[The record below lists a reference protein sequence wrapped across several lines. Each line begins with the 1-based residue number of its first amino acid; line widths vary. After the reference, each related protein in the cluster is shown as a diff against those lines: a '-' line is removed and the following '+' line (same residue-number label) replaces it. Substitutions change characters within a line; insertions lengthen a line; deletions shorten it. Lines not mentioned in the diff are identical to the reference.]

1 FWTFSDPHSYEQT
14 ARCDSFAV
22 KASPNNDAS
31 DLIMAADES
40 LSRKEVKKDGED
52 AGTLEV
58 IARKKFGEEEKPAD

>member
-1 FWTFSDPHSYEQT
+1 
-14 ARCDSFAV
+14 
-22 KASPNNDAS
+22 
-31 DLIMAADES
+31 MAADES